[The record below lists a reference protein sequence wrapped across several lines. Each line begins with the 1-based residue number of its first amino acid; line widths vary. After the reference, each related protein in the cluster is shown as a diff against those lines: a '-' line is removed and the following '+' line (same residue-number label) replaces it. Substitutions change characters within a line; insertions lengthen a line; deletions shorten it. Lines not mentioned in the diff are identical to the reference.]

1 ILEGELGMITCRG
14 EYESLKSIY
23 SVCAH
28 TPAPVGWGRYTEDN
42 IDYSFLLV
50 EFLAFQKQVSPA
62 DAKNLAASL
71 AELHLK
77 SQSPTGKFGFHVPTC
92 HTRNVQA
99 VDLWTDSWCELFSS
113 HLSRIISHAQT
124 AFMWPEFDHL
134 GKLVLSKVVPALLL
148 PLQTDGRSIKP
159 CLVHGDCWDGNT
171 ATGEDGR
178 AFFFDVASF
187 YAHNE
192 YDLGNWRAPRHAVSD
207 PAYTDAYKALIPV
220 SEPGV
225 YSTDMIILC
234 ERVCPDDLDNLLSAR
249 DKAKAI
255 MTDPSIID
263 RED

>member
-1 ILEGELGMITCRG
+1 M
-14 EYESLKSIY
+14 
-23 SVCAH
+23 
-28 TPAPVGWGRYTEDN
+28 
-42 IDYSFLLV
+42 
-50 EFLAFQKQVSPA
+50 
-62 DAKNLAASL
+62 
-71 AELHLK
+71 
-77 SQSPTGKFGFHVPTC
+77 PTC

-225 YSTDMIILC
+225 YSTVSMHYKKGTKCINTVFALISQVEDWNS
-234 ERVCPDDLDNLLSAR
+234 RNLLYSLTWNICNALFVPHSTQ
-249 DKAKAI
+249 K
-255 MTDPSIID
+255 PQ
-263 RED
+263 